1 MSSPSNTFLKEAFVA
16 NSMSRT
22 KLQSL
27 SLAGEDLWID
37 LGRRHAKQLSEVLSA
52 LPGVDDKEPGDREVI
67 LAKVRILLDL
77 IDLRYELVSGTTD
90 YADPR
95 DAIRASGRHMA
106 WMQILATQRKRS
118 FHPAVQGAFDILVN
132 AYACAGYLC
141 RKLDAKKADLESGK
155 VPLIDPLYLH
165 MAMDS
170 GNLPMAL
177 SFLRCGVD
185 WSKVPIEPMELTGGD
200 RRTVYIQVGDFEQ
213 LLATT
218 VEPGDMLKL
227 INDAL
232 RTRQAQN
239 MHASIDAVA
248 GAHEASGTPQS
259 PGHRV
264 SRRRV

>member
-1 MSSPSNTFLKEAFVA
+1 MPSPSNTLLKDAFA
-16 NSMSRT
+16 ASSMSRT

-27 SLAGEDLWID
+27 SLAGADLWID

-90 YADPR
+90 YSDPR
-95 DAIRASGRHMA
+95 DEIRAGARHA
-106 WMQILATQRKRS
+106 TWAQILATQRKRS
-118 FHPAVQGAFDILVN
+118 FHPAVQGAFDILIN

-141 RKLDAKKADLESGK
+141 GKLNATKAELESGK
-155 VPLIDPLYLH
+155 VPLIDPVYLH

-185 WSKVPIEPMELTGGD
+185 WSRVPIEPMELTGGD

-218 VEPGDMLKL
+218 VEPGDMLNL

-232 RTRQAQN
+232 RTRQAQH
-239 MHASIDAVA
+239 MHANIDAAA
-248 GAHEASGTPQS
+248 GSQEASGTPQS
-259 PGHRV
+259 LGHRV